1 MHARRLLSSLRPAAL
16 SVGGS
21 LALLL
26 GASLPARAES
36 SPQAALAQVL
46 RASFEQP
53 GRPMQLDPVL
63 PAGRWG
69 LVGWRQDGRGGRALL
84 RRDPA
89 GWTLVAC
96 AGRALRDPAVL
107 QAAGMDA
114 AEARALARRM
124 TTAERSLSPRLS
136 AELDRFPT
144 LVQGAALAA
153 HHGGG
158 TAGAHA
164 PGGASAGP
172 HGGYGEHGAPPPHGP
187 HGSQATPEP
196 HAPHGTP
203 SPAHPLPRSPQA
215 PAPTAPAP

>member
-1 MHARRLLSSLRPAAL
+1 MHARIPSSVRHALLGGGSALALWLGAPLPLRAETPSPAAL
-16 SVGGS
+16 T
-21 LALLL
+21 
-26 GASLPARAES
+26 
-36 SPQAALAQVL
+36 QVL

-53 GRPMQLDPVL
+53 DRPMQLDPVL
-63 PAGRWG
+63 AAGRWG

-124 TTAERSLSPRLS
+124 TTAERQLSPRLS

-153 HHGGG
+153 HHAG
-158 TAGAHA
+158 TAAG
-164 PGGASAGP
+164 PASAEGHAADP
-172 HGGYGEHGAPPPHGP
+172 HAAPPHPHPPQPQQHGHPGP
-187 HGSQATPEP
+187 QG
-196 HAPHGTP
+196 
-203 SPAHPLPRSPQA
+203 PAASHP
-215 PAPTAPAP
+215 

>member
-124 TTAERSLSPRLS
+124 TTAERQLSPRLS

-153 HHGGG
+153 HHAG
-158 TAGAHA
+158 TAAG
-164 PGGASAGP
+164 PASAEGHAADP
-172 HGGYGEHGAPPPHGP
+172 HAAPPHPHPPQPQQHGHPGP
-187 HGSQATPEP
+187 QG
-196 HAPHGTP
+196 
-203 SPAHPLPRSPQA
+203 PAASHP
-215 PAPTAPAP
+215 